1 MRRKG
6 PSSQPSL
13 RAPSIRTHTPA
24 GRQVC
29 WRITSVVNTRVE
41 LDDDRPS
48 QDGLEKVGGV
58 GLGGARHGLRE
69 SPPLRV
75 SRRREREGQAA
86 VAAEQVAN
94 RANLVAS
101 SATAEK
107 WFTSVQLPGYPY
119 PGYGKNCRFQ
129 LT

>member
-1 MRRKG
+1 MR
-6 PSSQPSL
+6 P
-13 RAPSIRTHTPA
+13 AYAHTLPR
-24 GRQVC
+24 GGKCVGT
-29 WRITSVVNTRVE
+29 ITSVVNTRVE

-101 SATAEK
+101 SATPRK
-107 WFTSVQLPGYPY
+107 GFTSVYSTVPGYR
-119 PGYGKNCRFQ
+119 KCRFQ
-129 LT
+129 LGT

>member
-1 MRRKG
+1 MR
-6 PSSQPSL
+6 P
-13 RAPSIRTHTPA
+13 AYAHTLPRGGKCVGA
-24 GRQVC
+24 
-29 WRITSVVNTRVE
+29 ITSVVNTRVE

-86 VAAEQVAN
+86 AAAEQVAN

-107 WFTSVQLPGYPY
+107 WF
-119 PGYGKNCRFQ
+119 
-129 LT
+129 